1 MYKHA
6 ADAHDGD
13 TNNIKFRMKILKK
26 HFSAMQRQIHEG
38 VAIARRSLSGLN
50 LINSKMEGAYNRCKL
65 PRITIVGSEE
75 KKETVVEVKP
85 TFEFENGKVDRG
97 KAKLEPKRQKKA
109 GSIDASRQVPSQ
121 SIIQKYFHSK
131 PTKFRL
137 KE

>member
-1 MYKHA
+1 M
-6 ADAHDGD
+6 
-13 TNNIKFRMKILKK
+13 
-26 HFSAMQRQIHEG
+26 
-38 VAIARRSLSGLN
+38 
-50 LINSKMEGAYNRCKL
+50 
-65 PRITIVGSEE
+65 GSEE
-75 KKETVVEVKP
+75 KKETVVVEVKP

-121 SIIQKYFHSK
+121 SSLIKKYFHSK

>member
-1 MYKHA
+1 M
-6 ADAHDGD
+6 
-13 TNNIKFRMKILKK
+13 
-26 HFSAMQRQIHEG
+26 
-38 VAIARRSLSGLN
+38 
-50 LINSKMEGAYNRCKL
+50 
-65 PRITIVGSEE
+65 GSEE

-109 GSIDASRQVPSQ
+109 SSSL
-121 SIIQKYFHSK
+121 QKYFHSK

>member
-1 MYKHA
+1 
-6 ADAHDGD
+6 
-13 TNNIKFRMKILKK
+13 MK
-26 HFSAMQRQIHEG
+26 EG
-38 VAIARRSLSGLN
+38 LSGLN

>member
-1 MYKHA
+1 
-6 ADAHDGD
+6 
-13 TNNIKFRMKILKK
+13 
-26 HFSAMQRQIHEG
+26 
-38 VAIARRSLSGLN
+38 
-50 LINSKMEGAYNRCKL
+50 MEGAYNRCKL

-97 KAKLEPKRQKKA
+97 KAKLEPKREKKA
-109 GSIDASRQVPSQ
+109 GSIIDASRQVPSQ
-121 SIIQKYFHSK
+121 SRLQKYFHSK